1 MQFKVPQDVL
11 REDKIVGFLTLRQ
24 LIICTLGGS
33 ITYALY
39 TSLAKQY
46 FVEVWLI
53 PVLFTA
59 LITMAFAFIRFHDVP
74 FEKIV
79 LLFIEYNFKPR
90 KRFWQK
96 MQGDVVLSVLAP
108 IQKSAVAKEAKNED
122 ELTRRKRL
130 EEVSKVVDAHSEK
143 IGQQKQNSTTQ
154 SNPQSK

>member
-46 FVEVWLI
+46 FVEVWLL

-59 LITMAFAFIRFHDVP
+59 LITMAFAFVRFHDIG

-79 LLFIEYNFKPR
+79 LIFIEYNFKPR

-108 IQKSAVAKEAKNED
+108 IQKSTAIVKEKAED
-122 ELTRRKRL
+122 DISRRKRL
-130 EEVSKVVDAHSEK
+130 EEVSRVVDVHSEK
-143 IGQQKQNSTTQ
+143 MKQNTQQNQTTITQ
-154 SNPQSK
+154 K

>member
-46 FVEVWLI
+46 FVEVWLL
-53 PVLFTA
+53 PVLFSA
-59 LITMAFAFIRFHDVP
+59 LVTMAFAFIRFHDIP

-108 IQKSAVAKEAKNED
+108 VQKTSLVSKAKTED
-122 ELTRRKRL
+122 ETSRRKRL
-130 EEVSKVVDAHSEK
+130 EEVSRVVDAHSEK
-143 IGQQKQNSTTQ
+143 IGQSKQKETNIQTQ
-154 SNPQSK
+154 K